1 MNTILLLEDDIS
13 LNQTVSSFLEMN
25 GFKIL
30 SAYNGED
37 ALDLAYENSIDLM
50 LIDVKVPKING
61 FEFLEEIRKND
72 TKTPAIFITSLNSAD
87 DVEKGFKLGC
97 DDYIRKPFELKEL
110 LVRVNSQ
117 LSRVYGSTK
126 DSIQIDKNIEFNP
139 KELQLIKDN
148 QKVSLKTKEA
158 KLLELFLKNRDRLLE
173 YEEINQALWDWQEEP
188 SSGAL
193 RTYIKNLRLLIGK
206 EKIET
211 IKNVGYR
218 FVSKWKKKSN

>member
-61 FEFLEEIRKND
+61 FEFLKEIRKND

-87 DVEKGFKLGC
+87 DVEKGFGLGC

-206 EKIET
+206 ERIET

-218 FVSKWKKKSN
+218 FVSK

>member
-218 FVSKWKKKSN
+218 FVSK

>member
-72 TKTPAIFITSLNSAD
+72 TKTPAIFITSLNSVD

-126 DSIQIDKNIEFNP
+126 DSIQIDKNIKFNP

>member
-87 DVEKGFKLGC
+87 DVEKGFGLGC

-218 FVSKWKKKSN
+218 FVTK